1 MLRPLLSALAS
12 LSVLVALATAP
23 APARACSCYCPPDPW
38 AMVDGAAIVFTG
50 KVEATR
56 VVGGYRHYDV
66 TVTSVRKGAV
76 DSRLTLSTPN
86 SSAACGV
93 TALAPDVEHLFL
105 ANPAGER
112 AGFSISSCGMGCA
125 VRHRATIEAGLKA
138 CEPGGPCTGERK

>member
-1 MLRPLLSALAS
+1 MRRLLLSTFAS
-12 LSVLVALATAP
+12 LAVLVALATAP

-50 KVEATR
+50 RVEATR

-76 DSRLTLSTPN
+76 EERLTLSTPN

-93 TALAPDVEHLFL
+93 TGLATGAEHLFL

-112 AGFSISSCGMGCA
+112 AGFSIGACEMGCA
-125 VRHRATIEAGLKA
+125 TRHRATIEAGLKPCA
-138 CEPGGPCTGERK
+138 PGGPCTGERK